1 MTNRFKGLDVTDSV
15 PEELWTEV
23 CNIVQEAVTKNT
35 AKKKKFKKAKWL
47 SEEALQIAEKRR
59 EAKSKKG
66 ERERYTQLSTEFQ
79 RTVRR
84 GEKAYFNEQCK
95 EVEENNRMGNIRDH
109 FKKIGDI
116 KGLFHARMGM
126 IKDRNGKDQTVPQ
139 EINKRWQEYT
149 ELYKKDL
156 KDLNNHDGVVT
167 NLEPDIM

>member
-1 MTNRFKGLDVTDSV
+1 MY
-15 PEELWTEV
+15 EEG
-23 CNIVQEAVTKNT
+23 KD
-35 AKKKKFKKAKWL
+35 KAL
-47 SEEALQIAEKRR
+47 NA
-59 EAKSKKG
+59 
-66 ERERYTQLSTEFQ
+66 EFQ
-79 RTVRR
+79 RIARR
-84 GEKAYFNEQCK
+84 EKEAFNEQCK
-95 EVEENNRMGNIRDH
+95 EVEENNKMGNIRDH

-156 KDLNNHDGVVT
+156 QDLNNHDGVVT